1 MAVKVRDILKLELM
15 SSYRI
20 VAGHKGLDKEIKRI
34 NFTDCPLN
42 EESDMYLLMSNDFF
56 INSFYTLKNS
66 TEDMKKVIEFYI
78 KMKSSGV
85 CIIDE
90 YLHDIPEEIKKIAN
104 ENKFPVIFI
113 DTNVQYA
120 EIIRLVTEMI
130 LLEKIGL
137 ISESLIDKLLDPGTS
152 KREIKS
158 LALKINGEFRNYYI
172 VMNVGNLNID
182 NDAYEQLMG
191 SINRNQNFKALS
203 YKRHMIIILN
213 FDLESMAKTN
223 INYIKSMLE
232 KYSTDHIIG
241 VSNTFSNMEDFNV
254 AVRQAK
260 SANEVSDVINKNI
273 ILYKELNVY
282 KLLYLLKDT
291 RELKEYYSEII
302 EPLAEYDKHYNLNLL
317 ETLESYIENDG
328 DYEKTAESLYLH
340 ENTIRYRILKAKK
353 ILNLE
358 NNNIQF
364 IEQVYIG
371 LKINTILNK
380 KDKALKKQGRDNSM
394 KAMV

>member
-1 MAVKVRDILKLELM
+1 MSVKVRDILKLELM

-42 EESDMYLLMSNDFF
+42 EEYDIRLCMPNDFY

-66 TEDMKKVIEFYI
+66 AEDILKMIKFYI
-78 KMKSSGV
+78 NTKSSGV

-90 YLHDIPEEIKKIAN
+90 YLHDIPEEVKKIAN
-104 ENKFPVIFI
+104 EHKFPVIFI
-113 DTNVQYA
+113 DTSVQYG
-120 EIIRLVTEMI
+120 EIIRIVTEMI
-130 LLEKIGL
+130 LLEKIGV
-137 ISESLIDKLLDPGTS
+137 ISENLIDKLLDPGIN
-152 KREIKS
+152 KKEVKN
-158 LALKINGEFRNYYI
+158 LALKINGEFRNYYM
-172 VMNVGNLNID
+172 VLNVGNID
-182 NDAYEQLMG
+182 IDDNSYEQVMNSL
-191 SINRNQNFKALS
+191 NKNQNFKALS
-203 YKRHMIIILN
+203 YKHHMIIILN
-213 FDLESMAKTN
+213 FDLESMAKTSF
-223 INYIKSMLE
+223 NYVKSIVE
-232 KYSTDHIIG
+232 KYSADYIIG
-241 VSNTFSNMEDFNV
+241 ASNTFSNMEEFNI

-260 SANEVSDVINKNI
+260 SANEMSDVINKNV

-291 RELKEYYSEII
+291 RELKEYQLEII
-302 EPLAEYDKHYNLNLL
+302 EPLIAYDKRYNSNLL
-317 ETLESYIENDG
+317 ETIESYIENDG

-340 ENTIRYRILKAKK
+340 ENTVRYRMLKAKK

-358 NNNIQF
+358 NSHIQF

-380 KDKALKKQGRDNSM
+380 KEKPGKRHTRENK
-394 KAMV
+394 